1 MILAAK
7 WLGVAPWEL
16 QNRPGELQ
24 RAWGMMTAQAKGE
37 RRAQIRR
44 DILEKAQASARNRR

>member
-1 MILAAK
+1 
-7 WLGVAPWEL
+7 
-16 QNRPGELQ
+16 
-24 RAWGMMTAQAKGE
+24 MMTAQAKGE